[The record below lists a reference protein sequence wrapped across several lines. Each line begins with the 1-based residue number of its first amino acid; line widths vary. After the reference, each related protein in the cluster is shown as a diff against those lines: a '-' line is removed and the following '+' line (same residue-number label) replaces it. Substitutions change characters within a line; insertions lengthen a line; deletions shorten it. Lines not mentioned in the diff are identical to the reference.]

1 MDQLRQ
7 IEQEILNLVSFKLI
21 RTTHYDWIQY
31 IFQCINNQE
40 TDLTS
45 EENISAQRLCHQ
57 VSFSMLECDE

>member
-40 TDLTS
+40 EDFIRYENTS
-45 EENISAQRLCHQ
+45 EQRLFHQ
-57 VSFSMLECDE
+57 MSFSMLECDE